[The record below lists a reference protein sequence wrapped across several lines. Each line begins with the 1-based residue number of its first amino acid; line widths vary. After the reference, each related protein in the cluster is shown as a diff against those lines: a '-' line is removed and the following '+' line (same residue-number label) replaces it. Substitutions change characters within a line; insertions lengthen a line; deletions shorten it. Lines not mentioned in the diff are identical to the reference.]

1 MMNREL
7 KEYLNGINN
16 KDKNYKEILS
26 KMEGVS
32 SMKRYKKIILNI
44 AAIFIC
50 VILVGTVSTKI
61 YAKIQWDIQFKEYQN
76 RPFAEARGNL
86 NEIRESDYAEVLNMD
101 YLTQDG
107 ISIKI
112 DSILM
117 TDDCFD
123 ANITFK
129 FPEDTVI
136 NSETFGFGYAI
147 YDEKNNIYFVGKRTH
162 IGSNE
167 KYDKIT
173 PFIYKELGVKYN
185 KHDIYAIQ
193 LADSA
198 SEELVEANVEER
210 TINKNI
216 NLTAE
221 HEFPKSKKIFIRIFD
236 LGYFM
241 VDINDKKELKAAENF
256 KLSDSEWIFEIDV
269 PEKFNERENI
279 KLKLKDEISDIKLEE
294 ATLSETGLVLR
305 VKGKENFNFLK
316 ETDDLGKVF
325 TITDNDGKIYQD
337 SKTSMVVKDK
347 VQTCKITFDV
357 GKKDLDKK
365 LFLNYTMDGKKYTSE
380 LIEK

>member
-1 MMNREL
+1 MMNKEL
-7 KEYLNGINN
+7 KEYLNGIND

-50 VILVGTVSTKI
+50 VILVGTLSTKI

-86 NEIRESDYAEVLNMD
+86 DEVRESDYAEVLNMD

-107 ISIKI
+107 ISVKPN
-112 DSILM
+112 SILM

-147 YDEKNNIYFVGKRTH
+147 YDENNNIYTVFSRTH

-167 KYDKIT
+167 KRDKIT

-193 LADSA
+193 LADSN
-198 SEELVEANVEER
+198 SQELIEANVEER

-221 HEFPKSKKIFIRIFD
+221 NKFPKSKKIYIRIFD

-241 VDINDKKELKAAENF
+241 LDIDDKKELKAAENF
-256 KLSDSEWIFEIDV
+256 NLSDSEWIFEIDV

-305 VKGKENFNFLK
+305 VKGKENVDFLK
-316 ETDDLGKVF
+316 ETDDISKVF
-325 TITDNDGKIYQD
+325 TVTDNDGKIYQA
-337 SKTSMVVKDK
+337 SKTSVVTEDK
-347 VQTCKITFDV
+347 KQNCKITFDV

-365 LFLNYTMDGKKYTSE
+365 LFLNYVMDGKKYTSE
-380 LIEK
+380 FIEK

>member
-7 KEYLNGINN
+7 KEYLNGLND

-32 SMKRYKKIILNI
+32 SMRHYKKIILNI
-44 AAIFIC
+44 AAVFAC
-50 VILVGTVSTKI
+50 MILVGTVSTKI

-86 NEIRESDYAEVLNMD
+86 DEVRESDYAEVLNMD

-107 ISIKI
+107 ISVKPN
-112 DSILM
+112 SILM

-147 YDEKNNIYFVGKRTH
+147 YDENNNIYTVFNRAH

-167 KYDKIT
+167 KRDKIT

-193 LADSA
+193 LADSN
-198 SEELVEANVEER
+198 SQGLVEANAEER

-221 HEFPKSKKIFIRIFD
+221 NKFPKSKKIYIRIFD

-241 VDINDKKELKAAENF
+241 VDIDDKKELKAAENF
-256 KLSDSEWIFEIDV
+256 NLSDSEWIFEIDV

-279 KLKLKDEISDIKLEE
+279 KLKLKDEISDFKLEE
-294 ATLSETGLVLR
+294 ATLSETGLVLK
-305 VKGKENFNFLK
+305 VKGKENVDVLK
-316 ETDDLGKVF
+316 ETDDISKVF
-325 TITDNDGKIYQD
+325 AVTDNDGKIYQ
-337 SKTSMVVKDK
+337 STKASIVTEDK
-347 VQTCKITFDV
+347 KQTCKITFDV

-365 LFLNYTMDGKKYTSE
+365 LFLNYTMGGKKYTSE
-380 LIEK
+380 LVEK